1 MIKMRCSMKK
11 LLVMLLMVSVSCTV
25 VFAQAADCPASLSS
39 STSFSCPLR
48 VAFDK
53 ATMAPTDTVGFSVSG
68 WDFVWPDVYYYT
80 GADWVLAKS
89 LSTGATVSLSGTA
102 ISGSRYINAQSSPAT
117 LSGVKAFART
127 DTSVTDNPPV
137 RGTFA
142 FYACNRVAGSD
153 TFDCNDGK
161 WMVKSVTVCTS
172 QCATLGTTCSGGQ
185 VSACVASAIQGCNL
199 LTTSAC

>member
-1 MIKMRCSMKK
+1 MRCNMKK
-11 LLVMLLMVSVSCTV
+11 LLIALLMVSVLGTV
-25 VFAQAADCPASLSS
+25 VFAQSTCSIPASNPF
-39 STSFSCPLR
+39 TCTNR
-48 VAFDK
+48 VAFSPD
-53 ATMAPTDTVGFSVSG
+53 TTVSSGGTVGFSVSG